1 MDLSLSKTFTNAMRA
16 LVGNCSVITVGE
28 GEDKSG
34 LLVTSAIS
42 LSADP
47 PLLLACVNKSASSW
61 PMFKKYQKFG
71 WSSLGSDHQAIAENF
86 SGFGGVK
93 GADRYQGANWEIAET
108 GALLLEGAPTAFDC
122 TLEDMIDR
130 ATHSIVIGRVR
141 AIRQNPSAGALV
153 YWNGTFKPLAED
165 D

>member
-1 MDLSLSKTFTNAMRA
+1 MDLPSPKSFTNAMRA
-16 LVGNCSVITVGE
+16 LVGNCSVITAGE
-28 GEDKSG
+28 GEDRSG

-61 PMFKKYQKFG
+61 PLLKKYRKFG
-71 WSSLGSDHQAIAENF
+71 WSSLGADHQKVAENF

-93 GADRYQGANWEIAET
+93 GADRYTGATWETAET
-108 GALLLEGAPTAFDC
+108 GALLLEGAPAAFDC
-122 TLEDMIDR
+122 ELEEMIDR

-141 AIRQNPSAGALV
+141 AIRHNVAAGALV
-153 YWNGTFKPLAED
+153 YWNGAFKQLHPE
-165 D
+165 